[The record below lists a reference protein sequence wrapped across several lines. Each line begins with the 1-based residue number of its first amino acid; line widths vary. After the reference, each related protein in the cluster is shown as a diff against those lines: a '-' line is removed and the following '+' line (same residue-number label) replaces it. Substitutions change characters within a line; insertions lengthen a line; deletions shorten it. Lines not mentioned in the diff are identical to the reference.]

1 MVAYRS
7 KPHALIVGG
16 GVTGLTTAW
25 VLLERGY
32 RVTVIAKEYANEEE
46 RITSQIAGAL
56 WEWPPAVCGR
66 HTDPISITKS
76 KRWCMVAYNKF
87 EQMANDR
94 EVSERTG
101 VKMRIAN
108 FFFRKPVVEDAY
120 QLAKMNEIKE
130 HLKGFRH
137 DAAIIDELGVS
148 KEYGVV
154 DVYQH
159 LSPVID
165 TDRYMFWLIDHV
177 RKLGASVLRREIH
190 GDLFKHEDAL
200 LRQYGAD
207 VLLNCTGLASK
218 ELANDDT
225 VYPLRGSLVR
235 VINDGTKFPRIN
247 QAMAL
252 SLDGREGEMD
262 LIFIVPRNDNTLILG
277 GMTEPNQW
285 DLSVNLENYK
295 PIREMYERNLK
306 FYPDLAKGEIDPERP
321 TMSGLRPF
329 RKQNVRVEREER
341 LHNGNRKSRL
351 VHSYG
356 QGGAGFTLSFGCAE
370 DVADIVDQIVA
381 EDKVEIQSENFKS
394 LL

>member
-1 MVAYRS
+1 MVAYHS

-16 GVTGLTTAW
+16 GVTGLTSAW

-32 RVTVIAKEYANEEE
+32 RVTVISKEYASEEV

-66 HTDPISITKS
+66 HTDPISIIKS
-76 KRWCMVAYNKF
+76 KRWCMVAYNKL

-94 EVSERTG
+94 ETSEKTG
-101 VKMRIAN
+101 VKMRLAN
-108 FFFRKPVVEDAY
+108 FFFRKPVNEDSY

-130 HLKGFRH
+130 NLRGFRH
-137 DAAIIDELGVS
+137 DAAIIEELGVS

-159 LSPVID
+159 LAPVID
-165 TDRYMFWLIDHV
+165 TDKYMYWLIDHV
-177 RKLGASVLRREIH
+177 RKLGASVLTREIH
-190 GDLFKHEDAL
+190 GDLFTQEDSL

-207 VLLNCTGLASK
+207 VLLNCTGLSGK

-252 SLDGREGEMD
+252 SLDGREGESD

-285 DLSVNLENYK
+285 DLGVNLENYK
-295 PIREMYERNLK
+295 PIRDMYERNIK
-306 FYPDLAKGEIDPERP
+306 FFPPLAKGEIDPKFP
-321 TMSGLRPF
+321 VANGLRPF
-329 RKQNVRVEREER
+329 RKQNVRVEREDR
-341 LHNGNRKSRL
+341 LHEGTKKSKL

-370 DVADIVDQIVA
+370 DLADIVDQVIA
-381 EDKVEIQSENFKS
+381 EAKTEAQPETFKS